1 MKKYTEGEVSK
12 SLRDRLSPP
21 HGTTQKEVAQELGF
35 SPQFLND
42 VLSGRRDLTERLANS
57 LGFRYVSY
65 YVRKR
70 PEDQDEAA

>member
-1 MKKYTEGEVSK
+1 MKKHTEGEVLN
-12 SLRDRLSPP
+12 SLRDRLSTRQ
-21 HGTTQKEVAQELGF
+21 GTTQKEVAQKLGF

-42 VLSGRRDLTERLANS
+42 VLSGRRDLTERLADS

-70 PEDQDEAA
+70 PNEAA